1 MLDGDSQLA
10 LAATLKNIN
19 TGSIPYRGLKDRTLT
34 GSCRGV
40 YPESVVYKS
49 KSRIQYMKRA
59 KDFKPGQSP
68 SRKVLMS
75 VGAMA

>member
-34 GSCRGV
+34 DHVEG
-40 YPESVVYKS
+40 YILNQLY
-49 KSRIQYMKRA
+49 IRA
-59 KDFKPGQSP
+59 KAEFSI
-68 SRKVLMS
+68 
-75 VGAMA
+75 